1 MELDSKGK
9 AKEKVCAKALAGDQE
24 NERDRKRLQ
33 KGKGNFLANN
43 SIVFCGVWTDSNF
56 TLILFFPLRVVS
68 FRIVTWLKIEIE
80 MEWNE
85 NAMRWIDRSC
95 LSTLLPSCLSL
106 PLSFILPLCLC
117 VCHLLATKV
126 SHCVVWLV
134 IYLCFLLC
142 CRAHFGA
149 NLKVGVSQIP
159 KATEPEE
166 EGAAETAASAR
177 GMQTRGKGREVRSRV
192 YGGAE
197 PVHLPAT
204 SLPSSPSPSLR
215 ARSMR

>member
-1 MELDSKGK
+1 
-9 AKEKVCAKALAGDQE
+9 
-24 NERDRKRLQ
+24 
-33 KGKGNFLANN
+33 
-43 SIVFCGVWTDSNF
+43 
-56 TLILFFPLRVVS
+56 
-68 FRIVTWLKIEIE
+68 
-80 MEWNE
+80 
-85 NAMRWIDRSC
+85 MRWIDRSC

-106 PLSFILPLCLC
+106 PLSFILRVCLC

-159 KATEPEE
+159 NKTATEPEE

-177 GMQTRGKGREVRSRV
+177 GMQTRGKGIRGQGLWGSRAGPLAGNQFAIV
-192 YGGAE
+192 TVTVTE
-197 PVHLPAT
+197 
-204 SLPSSPSPSLR
+204 SPST
-215 ARSMR
+215 